1 MRNTRRRG
9 NVLSFFLGILFGLII
24 TVGGIVGAGFYM
36 YKKAKVSAVIK
47 MEIGDEYKEMSLD
60 QFLTEIKNTFAN
72 TEELSIDKIGSL
84 IPAFSNLLP
93 EEGISFGSL
102 GKIDVKKLTAMPI
115 KQISQKFTEAIK
127 ITATLSSLESDFG
140 ASLPDMP
147 FIRGGLEGLEVWSYV
162 EATELE
168 DETHVLKDD
177 YVGKEE
183 LYAKDD
189 LGAYV
194 LAVEDGAIK
203 EEYQGKPLWYRTNG
217 LLGINV
223 IDAIGAL
230 ADSLDFETMTLADLE
245 DKFGISLEG
254 EDGYHPVLEK
264 MMTKKVSELGD
275 MEGLFDDLKLT
286 DVITV
291 GETDTYLK
299 AICYKRDADG
309 DMLGL
314 YVDGDQEIEVKV
326 GASGIPLNSEYGST
340 ALPFVGVR
348 LSEIEAQINN
358 VMLKDFL
365 GEQYDETDKIM
376 SALGATPLGK
386 VGDKIASLTLVDVM
400 EMDNRTLRAL
410 AYQKGDNGS
419 GEYWYLAKT
428 DGGETVYLNPTQY
441 EIGADGKFYAL
452 GSSTAVSGLAPVP
465 AAISDVSAQVEHL
478 LVRDCVELDD
488 ETPHLLYEIVDVPVK
503 EIGHALH
510 SLDMRK
516 ILGDEHLMGYIRAS
530 KQATRSGEKAGVA
543 VGDWYILHSFEYY
556 YSANGQ
562 DYSVATLDQINAKQ
576 NLYTFDTTYMHYVK
590 ASVQAAVDGEVEGVS
605 AGEWYILRDHEYWYS
620 TDGKNFTKAT
630 PQQILAKENLYV
642 YDLVTFWHFVFHQ
655 EDENGNEIII
665 TLDNIGESV
674 DHIASIFSEAKI
686 GLLYDREI
694 FLLEKA
700 PLEVV
705 RNATLHEVIEAATI
719 MMGL

>member
-24 TVGGIVGAGFYM
+24 TVGGIVGAGFYV
-36 YKKAKVSAVIK
+36 YKKAKVSAVVKIQV
-47 MEIGDEYKEMSLD
+47 GDEYKEMSLE
-60 QFLTEIKNTFAN
+60 QFITEIKNTFSN
-72 TEELSIDKIGSL
+72 TEELTIDKIGNL
-84 IPAFSNLLP
+84 IPGFSNLLP
-93 EEGISFGSL
+93 EEGISFGTL
-102 GKIDVKKLTAMPI
+102 GKIDVKKLTSIPI
-115 KQISQKFTEAIK
+115 KQISKKFTEAVK

-168 DETHVLKDD
+168 GETYVLKDD
-177 YVGKEE
+177 YVEKEE

-194 LAVEDGAIK
+194 LAVEGGEVKA
-203 EEYQGKPLWYRTNG
+203 EYQGKPLWYRTNG

-275 MEGLFDDLKLT
+275 MEGLFDDLMLT
-286 DVITV
+286 DVIAV

-299 AICYKRDADG
+299 AICYKRDTDG
-309 DMLGL
+309 DMLGR
-314 YVDGDQEIEVKV
+314 YVDGDTEIEVKV
-326 GASGIPLNSEYGST
+326 NASGIPLDSAYGNT
-340 ALPFVGVR
+340 ALPFVGVKI
-348 LSEIEAQINN
+348 SGIEQQINN

-376 SALGATPLGK
+376 SALGETPLGK
-386 VGDKIASLTLVDVM
+386 VGEKISSLTLVDVM
-400 EMDNRTLRAL
+400 EMDNRTMRAL

-419 GEYWYLAKT
+419 GEYWFIAK
-428 DGGETVYLNPTQY
+428 DIGGETTYVNPTQY
-441 EIGADGKFYAL
+441 EIRADGKFYAIATGVVL
-452 GSSTAVSGLAPVP
+452 DGYQPIP
-465 AAISDVSAQVEHL
+465 AAISDVSEQVEHL

-488 ETPHLLYEIVDVPVK
+488 QTPHLLYEIVDVPVK

-530 KQATRSGEKAGVA
+530 KQASRVGEKTGVA

-556 YSANGQ
+556 YSANGV
-562 DYSVATLDQINAKQ
+562 DYSLATLDQINAKQ

-590 ASVQAAVDGEVEGVS
+590 ASKQAAVDGEVEGVS

-620 TDGKNFTKAT
+620 TDGETFTKAT

-655 EDENGNEIII
+655 EDEHGNEIII

-719 MMGL
+719 MMGI